1 MSEQCFQALLH
12 ELSEKYCMTC
22 DGIDSWH
29 TMVNK
34 GIALLQEKKVQLK
47 AEMAL

>member
-22 DGIDSWH
+22 DDIDSQH
-29 TMVNK
+29 IMVDE
-34 GIALLQEKKVQLK
+34 GIALLQEKEVQLK
-47 AEMAL
+47 AEMVL